1 MYITA
6 LGLQAVWMLTLGIM
20 GSVPVSEETTA
31 IGIAVMLLL
40 ANFTFKIALGPI
52 GFTIVGEIPSGRVR
66 AQTIVLGRICYV
78 AGGLAVDQLIPR
90 MINPTAW
97 NLKAKT
103 GFFFLGCDVVLFIY
117 QWFRLAETRVSTR
130 FFRPQKSER
139 GRWSQNRTFAELD
152 FLFSKQVPAR
162 KFKKYQIDRKSYLRW
177 IELTEAYELSQ
188 VQGHPV
194 QSAVEEERRNDAKI
208 DVVER
213 ETVAGLAR

>member
-1 MYITA
+1 
-6 LGLQAVWMLTLGIM
+6 
-20 GSVPVSEETTA
+20 
-31 IGIAVMLLL
+31 MLLL

-103 GFFFLGCDVVLFIY
+103 GFFFLGCDVVLFVY
-117 QWFRLAETRVSTR
+117 QWFRLAETRVSPQS
-130 FFRPQKSER
+130 FRKEVADLRIVPLPNLISCSR
-139 GRWSQNRTFAELD
+139 
-152 FLFSKQVPAR
+152 SKFQPGSSRSIRSIVSLSR
-162 KFKKYQIDRKSYLRW
+162 SM
-177 IELTEAYELSQ
+177 ELTEAYELSQ

>member
-117 QWFRLAETRVSTR
+117 QWFRLAETRVSTP
-130 FFRPQKSER
+130 FFRSQKSER
-139 GRWSQNRTFAELD
+139 GLANRRIVPLPSLISYSQSKSPLGSSRSIRLIVSLARWM
-152 FLFSKQVPAR
+152 
-162 KFKKYQIDRKSYLRW
+162 
-177 IELTEAYELSQ
+177 ELTIAYELSQ

>member
-1 MYITA
+1 MYISA
-6 LGLQAVWMLTLGIM
+6 LGLQAIWMLTLGIM

-103 GFFFLGCDVVLFIY
+103 GFFFLGCDIVLFIY
-117 QWFRLAETRVSTR
+117 QWFRLAETRVSYLKFDFSRLPLIKTR
-130 FFRPQKSER
+130 R
-139 GRWSQNRTFAELD
+139 
-152 FLFSKQVPAR
+152 
-162 KFKKYQIDRKSYLRW
+162 
-177 IELTEAYELSQ
+177 
-188 VQGHPV
+188 
-194 QSAVEEERRNDAKI
+194 
-208 DVVER
+208 
-213 ETVAGLAR
+213 

>member
-6 LGLQAVWMLTLGIM
+6 LGLQAVWMVTLGIM

-103 GFFFLGCDVVLFIY
+103 GFFFLGCDVVLFVY
-117 QWFRLAETRVSTR
+117 QWFRLAETRVSPQS
-130 FFRPQKSER
+130 FRKEVADLRIVPLPNLISCSR
-139 GRWSQNRTFAELD
+139 
-152 FLFSKQVPAR
+152 SKFQPGSSRSIRLIVSLPR
-162 KFKKYQIDRKSYLRW
+162 SM
-177 IELTEAYELSQ
+177 ELTEAYELSL
-188 VQGHPV
+188 VQGHTVP
-194 QSAVEEERRNDAKI
+194 SAVEEERRNDAKI

>member
-1 MYITA
+1 MYISA

-52 GFTIVGEIPSGRVR
+52 GFTIVGEMPSGRVR

-103 GFFFLGCDVVLFIY
+103 GYFFLGCDVVLFIY
-117 QWFRLAETRVSTR
+117 QYFRLAETRVSPWR
-130 FFRPQKSER
+130 KNPKKPLFGDVADFPRIVPSLNSISYSPSKSR
-139 GRWSQNRTFAELD
+139 LGN
-152 FLFSKQVPAR
+152 
-162 KFKKYQIDRKSYLRW
+162 LRS
-177 IELTEAYELSQ
+177 IRLIVSPKRRHELTSSVRALPSPRSSCTQ
-188 VQGHPV
+188 C
-194 QSAVEEERRNDAKI
+194 D
-208 DVVER
+208 
-213 ETVAGLAR
+213 

>member
-1 MYITA
+1 
-6 LGLQAVWMLTLGIM
+6 MLTLGIM

-103 GFFFLGCDVVLFIY
+103 GFFFLGCDVVLFVY
-117 QWFRLAETRVSTR
+117 QWFRLAETRVSSSGKREKTVCPELADSLR
-130 FFRPQKSER
+130 IVPLPNWISYSQSKSQLGNSR
-139 GRWSQNRTFAELD
+139 SIRLIVSLD
-152 FLFSKQVPAR
+152 LVDGADDS
-162 KFKKYQIDRKSYLRW
+162 L
-177 IELTEAYELSQ
+177 
-188 VQGHPV
+188 
-194 QSAVEEERRNDAKI
+194 
-208 DVVER
+208 
-213 ETVAGLAR
+213 

>member
-103 GFFFLGCDVVLFIY
+103 GFFFLGCDVVLFVY
-117 QWFRLAETRVSTR
+117 QWFRLAETRVSPQS
-130 FFRPQKSER
+130 FRKEVADLRIVPLPNLISCSR
-139 GRWSQNRTFAELD
+139 
-152 FLFSKQVPAR
+152 SKFQPGSSRSIRSIVSLSR
-162 KFKKYQIDRKSYLRW
+162 SM
-177 IELTEAYELSQ
+177 ELTEAYELSQ
-188 VQGHPV
+188 VHGHPV

-208 DVVER
+208 EVVER
-213 ETVAGLAR
+213 ETVAGLTR

>member
-103 GFFFLGCDVVLFIY
+103 GFFFLGCDVVLFVY
-117 QWFRLAETRVSTR
+117 QWFRLAETRVSPQS
-130 FFRPQKSER
+130 FRKEVADLRIVPLPNLISCSR
-139 GRWSQNRTFAELD
+139 
-152 FLFSKQVPAR
+152 SKFQPGSSRSIRSIVSLSR
-162 KFKKYQIDRKSYLRW
+162 SM
-177 IELTEAYELSQ
+177 ELTEAYELSQ